1 MPSRITTTTM
11 ARRILADVAAANYRL
26 VRTQERL
33 ASGKEL
39 TRPSDNPA
47 AVGRAIHLR
56 REMEAAKQHQRNASE
71 AQGWTEVTDSALSSI
86 ADLLMRVRELTV
98 QAATDTSG
106 GASRAN
112 ILEELRGVIDSIK
125 TAGNAT
131 YGGRYVFAGSRTDT
145 KPYQMGA
152 DDTFAGDT
160 AQVFREIGPGVAV
173 PINISGADFLGDGTT
188 GLLGTVRT
196 VMEHLQT
203 GTAED
208 LTADLDLL
216 DSRLDELNAVRATV
230 GATANRL
237 EVAMGRLSEY
247 EGTTLKLLSETE
259 DADIARAMIDF
270 STQQAALTAGLK
282 AGASIV
288 QTSLLDFLR

>member
-11 ARRILADVAAANYRL
+11 ARRILADVAAANLRR
-26 VRTQERL
+26 VRTQEKL

-39 TRPSDNPA
+39 TRPSDNPS
-47 AVGRAIHLR
+47 AVARAIHLR

-71 AQGWTEVTDSALSSI
+71 AQGWTEVTDSALASI
-86 ADLLMRVRELTV
+86 NDLLLRVRELTV

-106 GASRAN
+106 TVSRQN
-112 ILEELRGVIDSIK
+112 ILAELEGVIDSIK

-145 KPYQMGA
+145 KPYEMGA

-160 AQVFREIGPGVAV
+160 EQIFREIGPGVAV
-173 PINISGADFLGDGTT
+173 PININGADFLGDAAT

-196 VMEHLQT
+196 VMQHLQT
-203 GTAED
+203 GTAAD
-208 LTADLDLL
+208 LSADLDEL
-216 DSRLDELNAVRATV
+216 DARLDELNAVRATV

-259 DADIARAMIDF
+259 DADLAKAMIDF
-270 STQQAALTAGLK
+270 STQTAALTAGLK